1 MKLAGTRSWRFAV
14 EVSDLL
20 HLALRVRDGAA
31 LEVPTGPDVPPE
43 LLDPPVPRDPAETV
57 GAGAD
62 PAAAGTQ
69 WLPWWRELVELE
81 SRRQLLRPDQVR
93 QPWGTVTRR
102 LRTELAA
109 AADPPRFDA
118 LSQRPA
124 LQTAARAVG
133 PAPRRSIDR
142 QLRQARGWRDV
153 IDWPVVNRA
162 VHSVAEETST
172 NVNEL
177 NGCALV
183 LLVRGSWWQPVGPGA
198 VLCSLAAAADP
209 DTAAELVRAAVRS
222 GL

>member
-93 QPWGTVTRR
+93 QPWRAVTRR

-124 LQTAARAVG
+124 LQAAARAVG
-133 PAPRRSIDR
+133 GTPRRSIDR
-142 QLRQARGWRDV
+142 QLRQARGWREV

-162 VHSVAEETST
+162 VRTVAEETST

-177 NGCALV
+177 N
-183 LLVRGSWWQPVGPGA
+183 
-198 VLCSLAAAADP
+198 
-209 DTAAELVRAAVRS
+209 
-222 GL
+222 